1 MMAVLSIS
9 SVTTSF
15 ISCSLPLPY
24 SPLKLYAFVGDSSG
38 QPNCDRFCHRIGTT
52 DQFCLQ

>member
-1 MMAVLSIS
+1 MMAVLSVS

-15 ISCSLPLPY
+15 ISYPL
-24 SPLKLYAFVGDSSG
+24 PLKLYVFLCGSSG
-38 QPNCDRFCHRIGTT
+38 QPNCDRFCLRIGTT